1 MAGKIPQTF
10 IDDLISR
17 VDIIDVIDSR
27 VPLKKAGRDYK
38 ACCPFHQEKTPSF
51 TVSPSKQFYYCF
63 GCGASGTAVG
73 FLMEFEH
80 LSFVEAIEDLASAN
94 GLTVPREGFQK
105 GAVPAENNNTAEIY
119 RLLERADRFYR
130 QQLRVHPEA
139 KHAVEYLKGRGL
151 SGEIAAEFGIGFAP
165 PGWHNVG
172 KALSEARPADL
183 VAAGLSIENDEG
195 RRYDRFRERVMFP
208 IRDRRGRVIGFGGR
222 VLGDGTPKY
231 LNSPETPVFHKGRE
245 LYGLWE
251 ARQALKQLPRLL
263 VVEGY
268 MDVVSLA
275 QFGLRYAV
283 ATLGTSVTPDHLQV
297 MFRATSEVVFC
308 FDGDRA
314 GRDAAWRGLENVLPL
329 IGEGRQVKFMF
340 LPEGEDPDTLIREIG
355 RPGFETRVEKAQ
367 PLADFV
373 VDQLSSRADLSQID
387 GPARLVE
394 LARPLL
400 SKVPAGAYR
409 QALTENLASRAR
421 MGVAETAELL
431 GFEAPQRQLAQR
443 SRQRSPAKK
452 GDNRAPSPVRH
463 AISLLLQQPG
473 LAEHAGGATRFAG
486 IPLPGAALLGEM
498 LELIKTKPH
507 LTTGGLIEHWR
518 ERPEGAHLAKLA
530 GRELPLDDAEALQRE
545 FEETLEKI
553 DRFRLDLRRDELTR
567 KPFRELTGA
576 EKIELQQLLTSK
588 TP

>member
-51 TVSPSKQFYYCF
+51 TVSPNKQFYYCF
-63 GCGASGTAVG
+63 GCGAHGTAIG

-94 GLTVPREGFQK
+94 GLTVPREGGQK
-105 GAVPAENNNTAEIY
+105 GARSVADNHTGELY
-119 RLLERADRFYR
+119 GLLEQADRFYR
-130 QQLRVHPEA
+130 KQLRVHPEA
-139 KHAVEYLKGRGL
+139 VRAVEYLKGRGL

-165 PGWHNVG
+165 PGWHNLG
-172 KALSEARPADL
+172 KALNSARPADL

-208 IRDRRGRVIGFGGR
+208 IHDRRGRVIGFGGR

-251 ARQALKQLPRLL
+251 ARQALRQLPRLL

-275 QFGLRYAV
+275 QFGVRYAV
-283 ATLGTSVTPDHLQV
+283 ATLGTSVTPDHLQL

-314 GRDAAWRGLENVLPL
+314 GRDAAWRGLEHVLPL

-340 LPEGEDPDTLIREIG
+340 LPDGEDPDTLIREIG
-355 RPGFETRVEKAQ
+355 REGFESRVERAQ

-400 SKVPAGAYR
+400 SKVPVGGYR
-409 QALTENLASRAR
+409 KALAENLASRAR
-421 MGVAETAELL
+421 MGVAEVSELL
-431 GFEAPQRQLAQR
+431 GFGIPGGR
-443 SRQRSPAKK
+443 SVPGPRRRPAKM
-452 GDNRAPSPVRH
+452 GDDRAPSPVRH

-473 LAEHAGGATRFAG
+473 LGAHAGSSTRFAG

-498 LELIKTKPH
+498 LELVQIRPH
-507 LTTGGLIEHWR
+507 LSTGALIEHWR
-518 ERPEGAHLAKLA
+518 ERPEGPHLAKLA
-530 GRELPLDDAEALQRE
+530 ARELPLDDAEALQRE
-545 FEETLEKI
+545 FEETLERI
-553 DRFRLDLRRDELTR
+553 EQYRLEFRRDELTR

-576 EKIELQQLLTSK
+576 EKIELQQLLRSK